1 MCDED
6 AEQSGVNVNSSYR
19 IFMSGM
25 FLVVMYLVLAFF
37 VEDAEQSRVNVLTRC
52 CCMSML
58 IC

>member
-37 VEDAEQSRVNVLTRC
+37 VEDAEQSL
-52 CCMSML
+52 SL
-58 IC
+58 IHI